1 MELDTAREIG
11 EVALSALIKELG
23 SGAVISDNLDLLK
36 EFDSVDLVSL
46 ILETEELIEQRVGR
60 YVPLATEDSFDDA
73 KSPFRSM
80 ECWVQFISDA
90 VHEK

>member
-46 ILETEELIEQRVGR
+46 IDHCVQRYASRPRCGGR
-60 YVPLATEDSFDDA
+60 CLRV
-73 KSPFRSM
+73 
-80 ECWVQFISDA
+80 
-90 VHEK
+90 